1 MKYNTIREYIE
12 KHIAEQSKAEGLGLT
27 VYPYSKARQVTNVEL
42 PAVAVIFSSNNAQDR
57 EGRSSI
63 QKLLG
68 LKIILIENDG
78 NYDSL
83 YLDFIER
90 LFQRAYLNLP
100 VQLQNVLQNDLR
112 YTGFETKFRDEG
124 AKLVTFC
131 TLNFE
136 LRLEETLN

>member
-1 MKYNTIREYIE
+1 M
-12 KHIAEQSKAEGLGLT
+12 
-27 VYPYSKARQVTNVEL
+27 TNVEL
-42 PAVAVIFSSNNAQDR
+42 PAVAIIFSSNNAQDR

-63 QKLLG
+63 QKVLG

-78 NYDSL
+78 KYDSL

-100 VQLQNVLQNDLR
+100 VTLQNVLQNDLR
-112 YTGFETKFRDEG
+112 YKGFETKFRDEG

-131 TLNFE
+131 TINLD
-136 LRLEETLN
+136 LTIEETLN